1 MQVNIYWGK
10 IKRGGTVQGERG
22 REEERGDPKGE
33 GDQRKGGQQLDVR
46 HLHG

>member
-1 MQVNIYWGK
+1 
-10 IKRGGTVQGERG
+10 VQGERG
-22 REEERGDPKGE
+22 REEERGDPKGA